1 MKNKL
6 LLIILLSPVFAQLS
20 GADIIRYQNEQL
32 DAIKNELQES
42 SITNN
47 KLSQSI
53 VTNSD
58 DMLGEVVIEKQMD
71 KVSDTVF
78 FGYSYF
84 ERSINFYDNVPAPDD
99 FKLGPGDEIILSM
112 WGETNLR
119 ERFLINKDGLIYYKN
134 IGLINLSNKTLK
146 EAEIILKNELEKIFS
161 TIGDTENPTNLMLEL
176 GQLKSLNVYFTGQ
189 VKNPGI
195 NLVHPFSDVF
205 TALVQSG
212 GVKKNG
218 SLRNIKV
225 LRKNKEIAS
234 IDFYEFFV
242 NGKNNFSKIKLIDG
256 DIIHIPSV
264 KQRVE
269 IRGEINNAG
278 KYEILESESLNQL
291 ISFAGGLTALASDKV
306 LLKEISSLAN
316 RKSDDMAKSSRIINI
331 SSKSKLSLN
340 NGSLINILPL
350 ADNSTD
356 VKVLGRVVRPG
367 SYPAFD
373 YFENNRDATTVKPI
387 SLKKVLDAAGGFN
400 DSIFSKTIDKQI
412 VILRL
417 DEDKFYSKEFL
428 VNYEDSND
436 FLLEVNDNILVYEK
450 PNYENLFSYRIDGE
464 INKPGVYPLVK
475 GLTIQD
481 ALNLAGGLTEMG
493 SINSISVTKN
503 LEFLDS
509 SGEATQNREL
519 VGNISSSFEIGNKDE
534 IFILPKSNVVKV
546 GGNIYSPGFVAYGNN
561 RMTMSKAIELAG
573 GYKPY
578 SLKKQ
583 AYVVRSNGEIEKAGL
598 FRGRMKSVFPGDF
611 VFVPVEDNPSD
622 FDITTFFADISS
634 TLANIAAILV
644 IIDRN

>member
-47 KLSQSI
+47 KLSESI

-58 DMLGEVVIEKQMD
+58 DMLGEVVIEKKMD

-269 IRGEINNAG
+269 ILGEINSAG

-306 LLKEISSLAN
+306 LLNEISSLAN

-331 SSKSKLSLN
+331 SSKSKPSLN

-367 SYPAFD
+367 SYPAFE

-400 DSIFSKTIDKQI
+400 DSVFSKTIDKQI
-412 VILRL
+412 AILRL
-417 DEDKFYSKEFL
+417 DEDKFYSKEIL

-450 PNYENLFSYRIDGE
+450 PNYENLFSYRVDGE

-481 ALNLAGGLTEMG
+481 ALKLAGGLTEMG

-503 LEFLDS
+503 LEFIDS
-509 SGEATQNREL
+509 SGKVTNNREL

-534 IFILPKSNVVKV
+534 ILILPKSNVVKV
-546 GGNIYSPGFVAYGNN
+546 GGNVYNPGFVAYSDN
-561 RMTMSKAIELAG
+561 RMNMSKAIELAG

-583 AYVVRSNGEIEKAGL
+583 AYVVRSNGEIEKAGF

-611 VFVPVEDNPSD
+611 VFVPVEVNPSD